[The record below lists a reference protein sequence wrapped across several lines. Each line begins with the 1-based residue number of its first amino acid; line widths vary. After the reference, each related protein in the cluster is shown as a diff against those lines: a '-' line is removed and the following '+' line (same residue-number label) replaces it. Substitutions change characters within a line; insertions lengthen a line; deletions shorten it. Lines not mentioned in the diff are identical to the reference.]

1 MRILISAD
9 IEGVANV
16 FHPEQTRAGNAEYE
30 RARRWMTA
38 EADAAVR
45 GAFEGGATEV
55 IVNDSHGGFRNL
67 VPDWMDARARFV
79 LGKPRHLGM
88 MAGVEG
94 CDAVCMIGYHARAG
108 SRGTLAHT
116 INSFAFARVWLN
128 EQELG
133 EAGLYGALA
142 GERGVPVAVAS
153 GDDVFVNE
161 TLPLL
166 PHTTFVQ
173 TKQAEGMNAGMSLS
187 SEQACDAILAAVR
200 SAVQRGHF
208 GMPLR
213 IQPPIVCRLQR
224 RRPRWPTCSA
234 SGPPS
239 NGWTAPCC
247 ASRPIRWS
255 TRCAC
260 STACRPCRSCCAE
273 RRALRRGGRGV
284 KLRA

>member
-16 FHPEQTRAGNAEYE
+16 FHPEQTRAGNPEYE

-79 LGKPRHLGM
+79 LGKPRTLGM

-153 GDDVFVNE
+153 GDDVFIKE
-161 TLPLL
+161 TRPLL
-166 PHTTFVQ
+166 PHTTFVE
-173 TKQAEGMNAGMSLS
+173 TKRAEGMNVGMSLS
-187 SEQACDAILAAVR
+187 SERSCDAILAAVR
-200 SAVQRGHF
+200 DTVQRGHF
-208 GMPLR
+208 SMPLR
-213 IQPPIVCRLQR
+213 IRPPIICRLQTQT
-224 RRPRWPTCSA
+224 PALADLFCQWPALERVDGTLLRFAADSVEHAVRMLNSLSA
-234 SGPPS
+234 MSFM
-239 NGWTAPCC
+239 
-247 ASRPIRWS
+247 
-255 TRCAC
+255 
-260 STACRPCRSCCAE
+260 
-273 RRALRRGGRGV
+273 LR
-284 KLRA
+284 

>member
-16 FHPEQTRAGNAEYE
+16 FHPEQTRAGNGEYE

-67 VPDWMDARARFV
+67 VPDWMDSRARFV
-79 LGKPRHLGM
+79 LGKPRYLGM
-88 MAGVEG
+88 MAGIDG

-116 INSFAFARVWLN
+116 INSFAFTRVWLN

-133 EAGLYGALA
+133 EAGIYGALA

-153 GDDVFVNE
+153 GDDVFVKE

-166 PHTTFVQ
+166 PHTTFVE

-187 SEQACDAILAAVR
+187 SEKSCDAILAAVR

-213 IQPPIVCRLQR
+213 IQPPIVCRVQTQTPALADLFCQ
-224 RRPRWPTCSA
+224 WP
-234 SGPPS
+234 
-239 NGWTAPCC
+239 
-247 ASRPIRWS
+247 
-255 TRCAC
+255 
-260 STACRPCRSCCAE
+260 
-273 RRALRRGGRGV
+273 ALE
-284 KLRA
+284 LSLIHI